1 MTEKLFLTRIKT
13 HAYDFPSAKEQGI
26 DSAKA
31 IRCVM
36 SSFNLQKHM
45 SQYGTWQYL
54 TVPLPCML
62 LARITY
68 RSFNSF
74 WCPGLSNVQVTLTWT
89 FWTSKGFYWRVQYEY
104 FEFCWINYTI
114 SVLFPKEF
122 VKVESFQH
130 FLILQHR

>member
-13 HAYDFPSAKEQGI
+13 HDYDFPSAKEQGI

-54 TVPLPCML
+54 TVPFPCML
-62 LARITY
+62 LARIHID
-68 RSFNSF
+68 
-74 WCPGLSNVQVTLTWT
+74 LLTA
-89 FWTSKGFYWRVQYEY
+89 SGALVCLMYKLVD
-104 FEFCWINYTI
+104 
-114 SVLFPKEF
+114 LD
-122 VKVESFQH
+122 
-130 FLILQHR
+130 FLDV

>member
-45 SQYGTWQYL
+45 SQYGTCMAVL
-54 TVPLPCML
+54 DRTVSMYV
-62 LARITY
+62 T
-68 RSFNSF
+68 
-74 WCPGLSNVQVTLTWT
+74 CPH
-89 FWTSKGFYWRVQYEY
+89 Y
-104 FEFCWINYTI
+104 I
-114 SVLFPKEF
+114 
-122 VKVESFQH
+122 
-130 FLILQHR
+130 